1 MNTFKNSNATSWP
14 AQPHCEVYGWKARK
28 EMTNKKLTLATE
40 KVASN
45 KDNDVQIGI
54 LYLHHILE
62 RLKVTEENNS
72 WNKIAIHMCIK
83 TWKITIVFDSTLMSK
98 SWGQKCFG
106 VAFDSLLPNQFR
118 GLFFISIKN
127 SNFSYFL
134 LVKWRVFENANAT
147 SKIFW
152 PHHCELLCQSRRY
165 SYEWCRNHNV
175 MFLPEYFSLISFN
188 LKCCVG
194 F

>member
-1 MNTFKNSNATSWP
+1 MNTFNGSNATSWQ

-28 EMTNKKLTLATE
+28 EMTNEKLTLATE

-83 TWKITIVFDSTLMSK
+83 TWKITIAFDSTLMSK
-98 SWGQKCFG
+98 SSTLEPTMFWSCIWIRAALMVLWLICWFLSKIETFNFLFSWNGGCVKIRMRHQKY
-106 VAFDSLLPNQFR
+106 FDHTV
-118 GLFFISIKN
+118 
-127 SNFSYFL
+127 SYF
-134 LVKWRVFENANAT
+134 VSHGDTVMNDAET
-147 SKIFW
+147 TM
-152 PHHCELLCQSRRY
+152 
-165 SYEWCRNHNV
+165 WC
-175 MFLPEYFSLISFN
+175 FY
-188 LKCCVG
+188 
-194 F
+194 

>member
-40 KVASN
+40 KVARN

-98 SWGQKCFG
+98 SSILEQTLFWSCILIRDHLSITSACFW
-106 VAFDSLLPNQFR
+106 LFR
-118 GLFFISIKN
+118 PTHPS
-127 SNFSYFL
+127 
-134 LVKWRVFENANAT
+134 T
-147 SKIFW
+147 SA
-152 PHHCELLCQSRRY
+152 
-165 SYEWCRNHNV
+165 
-175 MFLPEYFSLISFN
+175 
-188 LKCCVG
+188 
-194 F
+194 